1 MPCLIA
7 EDAEKP
13 LGISS
18 LLPPRSPRWTWFVH
32 NLWRHGRGRR
42 P

>member
-1 MPCLIA
+1 MRRLIA
-7 EDAEKP
+7 EGAEKP
-13 LGISS
+13 LGIAS
-18 LLPPRSPRWTWFVH
+18 LRPPRWTWFVH